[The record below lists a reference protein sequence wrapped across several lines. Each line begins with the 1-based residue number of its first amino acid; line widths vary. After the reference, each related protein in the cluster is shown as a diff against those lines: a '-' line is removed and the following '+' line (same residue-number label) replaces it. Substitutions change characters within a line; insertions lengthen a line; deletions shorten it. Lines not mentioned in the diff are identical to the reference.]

1 MAFPRSRLLV
11 IALAALAAALA
22 QAQAQT
28 PTPPTAPADPA
39 AMRGLAYARQSCAGC
54 HSVEPGVP
62 GMPDAAAPSFTAVAA
77 TPGMTSMALNVWFNT
92 SHPNMPNLIISGP
105 VKDDLLAYF
114 DVLRAAAKA
123 ARAQH

>member
-1 MAFPRSRLLV
+1 MAFLRSRRLV
-11 IALAALAAALA
+11 VCFAALAAAVTPALS
-22 QAQAQT
+22 QT
-28 PTPPTAPADPA
+28 PAPPTAPADPA

-62 GMPDAAAPSFTAVAA
+62 GMPDAKAPSFTAVAA

-114 DVLRAAAKA
+114 DVLRDAAKA
-123 ARAQH
+123 ARTQH